1 MEKLFFERDYDIVA
15 IVTNNRSSKNDFYS
29 GYRPAFDIHKNYS
42 TTGEIKF
49 IECDRLS
56 YGSTAKCLIKF
67 LTPDVY
73 PKSLWIGKKIY
84 FREGSIITGSAT
96 VVDIINK
103 VLESEI
109 PGIEGALSLN

>member
-1 MEKLFFERDYDIVA
+1 MENCFFDRGYDIVA
-15 IVTNNRSSKNDFYS
+15 VVINSRPSKNDFYS

-103 VLESEI
+103 VLESETL
-109 PGIEGALSLN
+109 GIEGALRLN